1 MSRQLDSSVQQ
12 RFSSR
17 ISFILCAMGIAIG
30 TGNIWR
36 FSRIAANNG
45 GEEGAG
51 AFLFAWIVFLFLWSV
66 PLIIA
71 EYAIGRKTRMGVIGS
86 FIKIAGEKFAWM
98 GAFVAFVATA
108 ITFFY
113 SVVIG
118 WCLYYFARMATS
130 DLPQSVDTAM
140 DIWNNYQDSYWPL
153 LSHAIVMCLGT
164 LAIWKGV
171 KSIERVNTIL
181 MPLLFVIIIISL
193 IRALTLDGA
202 WEGLVYLFK
211 PEWGQLARPKI
222 WIEALTQNAWDTGA
236 GWGLFI
242 TYAAYMKYEHG
253 CVKNAFI
260 TGCGNN
266 LISLVSAITIFGTVF
281 AILHTQMGKDIPEVI
296 NIMQESG
303 PASTGLT
310 FIWMPQ
316 LFAQM
321 PLGVPLTLL
330 FFAGLSMAGF
340 TSLIAQLELPVR
352 AVVDLGLKRS
362 SAIALVISLT
372 WLLGIPSALYTG
384 ILANQDAVWG
394 IALML
399 SGFFVAFI
407 LLRYGIT
414 KIRTEELMVLEN
426 DWKANSSWDWIIR
439 LFVPAGASL
448 LLVWLLYDSA
458 KVEQWYNPF
467 QSYSI
472 MSCLVQWGIALIIL
486 ILLNKKIVQRTRR
499 YLSD

>member
-1 MSRQLDSSVQQ
+1 MSEQLDNCVQQ

-17 ISFILCAMGIAIG
+17 IAFILCAMGIAIG

-45 GEEGAG
+45 GEKGAG
-51 AFLFAWIVFLFLWSV
+51 AFLFAWVIFLFLWSV

-86 FIKIAGEKFAWM
+86 FVKIAGEKFAWM

-118 WCLYYFARMATS
+118 WCLYYFVRMATGN
-130 DLPQSVDTAM
+130 LPQSVDSAM
-140 DIWNNYQDSYWPL
+140 EIWNNYQDSYWPL
-153 LSHAIVMCLGT
+153 FFHAIVMCLGT

-193 IRALTLDGA
+193 IRALTLEGA
-202 WEGLVYLFK
+202 GEGLAYLFR
-211 PEWGQLARPKI
+211 PEWGQLSHPKI

-236 GWGLFI
+236 GWGMFI

-266 LISLVSAITIFGTVF
+266 LISLISAMTIFGTVF
-281 AILHTQMGKDIPEVI
+281 AILHTQMDKEFSEVM
-296 NIMQESG
+296 NIMRDSG

-310 FIWMPQ
+310 FIWIPQ

-321 PLGVPLTLL
+321 HFGVPLAIL
-330 FFAGLSMAGF
+330 FFIGLSMAGF

-352 AVVDLGLKRS
+352 TVVDLGVKRS

-384 ILANQDAVWG
+384 FLANQDAVWG

-399 SGFFVAFI
+399 SGAFVAFI
-407 LLRYGIT
+407 LIRYGIT
-414 KIRTEELMVLEN
+414 KIRTEELMVLED
-426 DWKANSSWDWIIR
+426 DWKANSIWDWIIR
-439 LFVPAGASL
+439 IFIPVGALIL
-448 LLVWLLYDSA
+448 LIWLLYDSA

-467 QSYSI
+467 KSYSI

-486 ILLNKKIVQRTRR
+486 ILLNKKIIKRLRR
-499 YLSD
+499 YVTD